1 MRLVAA
7 SLTLATILAM
17 TATAAMAGPG
27 CAGYKAAKVTYPAT
41 ALEPAAPQT
50 PIPSARTGG

>member
-1 MRLVAA
+1 MRVLAIAVTGVLVA
-7 SLTLATILAM
+7 I
-17 TATAAMAGPG
+17 AAAPALAGPG

-50 PIPSARTGG
+50 PVPSTGGGG